1 MDSAKVLGGGVVS
14 YVTGTGFIPQIL
26 LTIVFFIAL
35 QIIMNIIQFI
45 IDTVRNMSRQVVPL
59 QPNTVTGSYVIG
71 QSPLLPKQIFN
82 SNNEL
87 NGLEYSYSLFV
98 FVAPETF
105 DASSNQPIMTQC
117 GPAGKDASAGNKL
130 RHVFHK
136 GSKALF
142 PLMSPGVFL
151 EGDKNTMRVYM
162 NSTTTWNNYVSV
174 PNIPIAKWFHLVI
187 TMRGK
192 FMDVYVNGNV
202 SARQQFSTV
211 PKLNVGNVYIMSP
224 QQFPITN
231 NPNVTPDFL
240 VSGPMR
246 GFVSGLTYYSYAL
259 TYSQIEDIYRR
270 GPSPVIINPVA
281 GSSFTGTIPPY
292 LHDDWWVTK
301 Y

>member
-1 MDSAKVLGGGVVS
+1 MDSAKVFGGGIVS
-14 YVTGTGFIPQIL
+14 YFTGTGLIPQIL

-35 QIIMNIIQFI
+35 QIVMNMIQYVA
-45 IDTVRNMSRQVVPL
+45 DMVRNLSRQVVPL
-59 QPNTVTGSYVIG
+59 QPNTVAGSYVIG
-71 QSPLLPKQIFN
+71 QSPTLPKQIYN

-105 DASSNQPIMTQC
+105 TTSSSQPQSQC
-117 GPAGKDASAGNKL
+117 GPEAQQTSAGNRL

-136 GSKALF
+136 GSRAIF

-151 EGDKNTMRVYM
+151 EGDNNTMRVYM
-162 NSTTTWNNYVSV
+162 NSSTTWNNYVSV
-174 PNIPIAKWFHLVI
+174 PNIPISKWFHLVI
-187 TMRGK
+187 MMRGK
-192 FMDVYVNGNV
+192 YMDVYINGNV

-224 QQFPITN
+224 QQFPLTN
-231 NPNVTPDFL
+231 NPNVTTDF
-240 VSGPMR
+240 VVNGPMR

-270 GPSPVIINPVA
+270 GPSPVIVNPSA
-281 GSSFTGTIPPY
+281 AASSFNGVIPPY